1 MSVTMRN
8 TKILLKKHGLN
19 SHEATRAAEIMAD
32 AIADD
37 VLRILNTCDIRPVHE
52 RIAEYFHFQRKQ

>member
-37 VLRILNTCDIRPVHE
+37 VLRILNTCDIRPVYE
-52 RIAEYFHFQRKQ
+52 RIAEYFHF